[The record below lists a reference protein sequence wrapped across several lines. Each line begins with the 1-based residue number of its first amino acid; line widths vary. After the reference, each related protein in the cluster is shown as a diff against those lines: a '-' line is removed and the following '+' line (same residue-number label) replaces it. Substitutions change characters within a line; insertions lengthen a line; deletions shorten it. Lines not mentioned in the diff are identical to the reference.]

1 MGDLIRHLWTSDSS
15 SVKWEQELLRRLPPS
30 CLPFPLLKAPGAC
43 SPGLLPRPNFLRAG
57 GVQWDVGWGAAPPR
71 GKYREGSVIPGG
83 LTRAT
88 LLLVP
93 DGASGNLQL
102 PWADPGAP
110 LREAFPSCFSYPV
123 EQPERILL
131 RRSSLWSAF
140 SQPCFSIFNRLLSL
154 LSRRNPF
161 GIYTVLYSLHSTLT
175 HITRP

>member
-1 MGDLIRHLWTSDSS
+1 MGNIGRARLFQEDS
-15 SVKWEQELLRRLPPS
+15 R
-30 CLPFPLLKAPGAC
+30 
-43 SPGLLPRPNFLRAG
+43 GL
-57 GVQWDVGWGAAPPR
+57 
-71 GKYREGSVIPGG
+71 
-83 LTRAT
+83 

-93 DGASGNLQL
+93 DRGSGKLEL

-110 LREAFPSCFSYPV
+110 LREAFSSCFSYPV

-131 RRSSLWSAF
+131 PRSSLWSAF
-140 SQPCFSIFNRLLSL
+140 SQPRFSIFNRLLSL